1 VAEGADIGPL
11 GTADPDCVNKAK
23 AGKGD
28 EIRPCIRCCICTG
41 DDPHGCPKPLRCTV
55 NPVSGRNLQFDV
67 IPKAEAQKKVVVVGG
82 GAAGMEAAR
91 RLAQRGHRV
100 VLFEKDDRLGGTLI
114 QAGANE
120 LKGDVRRYMEWSVRM
135 THRTPGVDIRTGTE
149 ATRERIF
156 AEKPDAVI
164 IAVGSEPIAPNI
176 PGIDGENVF
185 LAVQADTGEIKP
197 GHKVLIVGAGLTGTE
212 TAVALAKSGHDV
224 TVIDMLSLEEIDSRG
239 TSSKSVTAV
248 LRGMAESS
256 GVKTLT
262 GLALK
267 SVLDGKVI
275 AEEKDGTEKT
285 IDCDT
290 VLLSVGVR
298 PRTALAAELDGC
310 AVNTY
315 VIGDCANKA
324 GNITSAV
331 REGFYAA
338 MNIE

>member
-1 VAEGADIGPL
+1 
-11 GTADPDCVNKAK
+11 
-23 AGKGD
+23 
-28 EIRPCIRCCICTG
+28 
-41 DDPHGCPKPLRCTV
+41 
-55 NPVSGRNLQFDV
+55 
-67 IPKAEAQKKVVVVGG
+67 
-82 GAAGMEAAR
+82 M
-91 RLAQRGHRV
+91 
-100 VLFEKDDRLGGTLI
+100 
-114 QAGANE
+114 
-120 LKGDVRRYMEWSVRM
+120 
-135 THRTPGVDIRTGTE
+135 
-149 ATRERIF
+149 
-156 AEKPDAVI
+156 
-164 IAVGSEPIAPNI
+164 
-176 PGIDGENVF
+176 
-185 LAVQADTGEIKP
+185 
-197 GHKVLIVGAGLTGTE
+197 LIVGAGLTGTE

-310 AVNTY
+310 ALNTY